1 MLRLTLTTLLLL
13 LASCSSLG
21 SSESISFAEVLIR
34 HELSVPTSYM
44 ASNLRQQPYF
54 VAVEGKD
61 LTSDSIRRLSD
72 TGIEFRPGSDWRKGE
87 GMQMSI
93 SSPTLRPDGD
103 FDVIQSYYCHERCAA
118 SIASVMRHQGG
129 NWTVISSELRSISRL
144 DAPNNSFKPKLL
156 RNSA

>member
-1 MLRLTLTTLLLL
+1 MVRLTLATLFSL
-13 LASCSSLG
+13 LASCSTLG
-21 SSESISFAEVLIR
+21 SESISFAEVLIR

-61 LTSDSIRRLSD
+61 LASDSIRRLSD

-93 SSPTLRPDGD
+93 SAPTLRPDGD

-118 SIASVMRHQGG
+118 SIASVMRRQGG
-129 NWTVISSELRSISRL
+129 NWIVISSELRSISRL
-144 DAPNNSFKPKLL
+144 DAPNKSFKPKSL
-156 RNSA
+156 RNSS